1 MIVFCVLLAA
11 ILYVAYRIFII
22 LPLKTIWK
30 AVAASVFCLP
40 FAFFFLSISGRLGL
54 FPMDTASDI
63 YVIGNSWLI
72 LFLYVLMMFVILR
85 GLQLC
90 RILPPGFLKDNWA
103 GTAIVFGTVTI
114 LLVYGGLHYSHK
126 YREEIN
132 LSSPKINA
140 PVKVVLASDLHVG
153 YHNRRAELA
162 SWIDIINA
170 EKPDLVLFGGDIVDR
185 SIRALL
191 EDGDA
196 AEFRRI
202 EAPVYACLGNHEYY
216 AGVEESEDFY
226 SDAGIHL
233 LVNDWAEVCGLTII
247 GRDDYFNPY
256 SRKPIGRFI
265 AGIDRDKFSILL
277 DHEPEDLEQ
286 AEEEGIDFQFSGHTH
301 NGQIWP
307 GPIFTHL
314 KFENAYGPY
323 QKGNTR
329 YYVTSGM
336 GIWGGKFRIGTRS
349 EYVVLNLRPE

>member
-1 MIVFCVLLAA
+1 MLFLSLLLAA
-11 ILYVAYRIFII
+11 TLYAAYRLYRI
-22 LPLKTIWK
+22 LPLKTGWK
-30 AVAASVFCLP
+30 LVATALFCLP
-40 FAFFFLSISGRLGL
+40 FVCFFLSFSGRLGL
-54 FPMDTASDI
+54 FPMETASHI

-72 LFLYVLMMFVILR
+72 FFLYVLMMFVILR
-85 GLQLC
+85 ALQLC
-90 RILPPGFLKDNWA
+90 RILPSGFLKDNWT
-103 GTAIVFGTVTI
+103 GTAIVFGTVAL
-114 LLVYGGLHYSHK
+114 LLVYGGIHCNHK
-126 YREEIN
+126 YREQIDIA
-132 LSSPKINA
+132 SPKISA

-162 SWIDIINA
+162 RWIDIINA

-216 AGVEESEDFY
+216 AGVEESENFY
-226 SDAGIHL
+226 GDAGIHL
-233 LVNDWAEVCGLTII
+233 LVNEWTEVCGITVI

-256 SRKPIGRFI
+256 TRKPIGRFI
-265 AGIDRDKFSILL
+265 RDIDRDKFTILL

-307 GPIFTHL
+307 GSIVTRHR
-314 KFENAYGPY
+314 FEKSYGPY